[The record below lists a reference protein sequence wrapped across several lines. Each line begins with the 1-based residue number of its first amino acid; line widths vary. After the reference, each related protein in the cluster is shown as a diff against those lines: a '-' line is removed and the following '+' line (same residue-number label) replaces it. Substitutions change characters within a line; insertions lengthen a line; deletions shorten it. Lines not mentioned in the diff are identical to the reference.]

1 MRKHGGHSE
10 CRVYFDGM
18 FVEID
23 EINFFF
29 VYNKTRQV
37 TYTKYDSIVQE
48 YITI

>member
-23 EINFFF
+23 EIKFFF
-29 VYNKTRQV
+29 RLQ
-37 TYTKYDSIVQE
+37 
-48 YITI
+48 